1 MHSNGSPVK
10 QQRLGAIVL
19 LATAIITL
27 AGVALMWIVS
37 PRVPYADQ
45 WLFYRHLIERPFAE
59 VVLAADN
66 GHREILPKLVRMAE
80 LKAFGADQNLQITL
94 GMLFALATF
103 SLLALTHWRAPL
115 PFAQRCAGML
125 VAALGIFWL
134 GNERALAHSN
144 DAVHAYL
151 VTFFMA
157 AALTLVA
164 RDSPASEI
172 PRSLAASLCAL
183 AATFTF
189 GSGVA
194 VWPALLLVLALRRA
208 SLRAWLP
215 FAGGLLLA
223 LVLYLGGARAATTT
237 TLSFDPF
244 AQGLLLLRWLAAP
257 FVYVFW
263 PLLDAGIAAQLPAG
277 IGRDISSEIALA
289 WTSAFGTTAQ
299 STWPLAAFGVAG
311 VSMFCVLCWR
321 VWRAHD
327 VEEVAVRVAL
337 GVAGF
342 ALGVGAVIA
351 LSRANY
357 FAVHPDQVQATRY
370 LVWSSLFWCG
380 LGMAF
385 VLRMATPHAAAVFAL
400 VLAIIVAPSEIW
412 MGRLAANM
420 RTVADRAAL
429 GGAVRVLD
437 RAEPLGETR
446 FEELACLLPLFE
458 QRRLAMYAWP
468 ETHWLGRRP
477 PAAAVHAIAA
487 DEVRVEVIDNR
498 FDGDGA
504 RIVLRA
510 PAAVHALIIVLDAS
524 GYAIGLAQRDPPYA
538 GDTYR
543 GWIRGTPAAATL
555 SFAQRID

>member
-1 MHSNGSPVK
+1 MKSNGLHV
-10 QQRLGAIVL
+10 QQPRLGAVAL
-19 LATAIITL
+19 LATAMVTL

-80 LKAFGADQNLQITL
+80 LKAFAADQSLQITL
-94 GMLFALATF
+94 GMLLALATF
-103 SLLALTHWRAPL
+103 MLLGLMHWRAPL

-125 VAALGIFWL
+125 IAALGIFWL

-144 DAVHAYL
+144 DAIHAYL

-157 AALTLVA
+157 TALTLVA
-164 RDSPASEI
+164 RVSPASESL
-172 PRSLAASLCAL
+172 RSLAASLCAL
-183 AATFTF
+183 AATFSF
-189 GSGVA
+189 GSGIA

-208 SLRAWLP
+208 PLRAWLP

-223 LVLYLGGARAATTT
+223 LVLYLGGASEATTT
-237 TLSFDPF
+237 TLSFDPS

-257 FVYVFW
+257 FLYVFW
-263 PLLDAGIAAQLPAG
+263 PLLDSGIAAQLPAG
-277 IGRDISSEIALA
+277 IARDISSSIAQA
-289 WTSAFGTTAQ
+289 WTSAFGAAAQ
-299 STWPLAAFGVAG
+299 STWPLAAFGLAG
-311 VSMFCVLCWR
+311 VAMFFLMCWR

-327 VEEVAVRVAL
+327 AGAVAVRIAL

-342 ALGVGAVIA
+342 ALSVGAVVA

-357 FAVHPDQVQATRY
+357 FAVHHDQVQATRY

-385 VLRMATPHAAAVFAL
+385 VLRMAAPQAAAGFAL
-400 VLAIIVAPSEIW
+400 VLAIIIAPSEIW

-446 FEELACLLPLFE
+446 FEELAYLLPLFE
-458 QRRLAMYAWP
+458 QRRLAMHAWP
-468 ETHWLGRRP
+468 ETAWLGRRP
-477 PAAAVHAIAA
+477 SAAAVHPIAA
-487 DEVRVEVIDNR
+487 DDVRVEVIDNR

-524 GYAIGLAQRDPPYA
+524 GYAIGLAQRDPGYA
-538 GDTYR
+538 GDTFR
-543 GWIRGTPAAATL
+543 GWIRGAPAVTTL
-555 SFAQRID
+555 SFVQRND